1 MDKKS
6 IVENFVREAYE
17 KGVFTGTW
25 LYAEHGDVVSK
36 GAVGFRDS
44 SDTLPMKED
53 CIFYLASIA
62 KQFTASAIMLLIRN
76 GLLSLDDAYYDRVR
90 D

>member
-1 MDKKS
+1 
-6 IVENFVREAYE
+6 
-17 KGVFTGTW
+17 
-25 LYAEHGDVVSK
+25 
-36 GAVGFRDS
+36 
-44 SDTLPMKED
+44 MKED

-90 D
+90 DCTVYFPEYYPDGDYHFFVSKEWSFGLYGHPWKKN